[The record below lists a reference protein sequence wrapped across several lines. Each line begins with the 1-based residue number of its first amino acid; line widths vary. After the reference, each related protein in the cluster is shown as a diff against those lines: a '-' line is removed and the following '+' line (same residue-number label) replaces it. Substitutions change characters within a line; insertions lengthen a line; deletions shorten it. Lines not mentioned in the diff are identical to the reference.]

1 MCFRNLYTLKVS
13 ECHGLISLATSSTV
27 KSLVQLK
34 ELTLSGCK
42 RMREIVTNEGEG
54 EAGDEICFNQLKY
67 LWLNDL
73 PTLGSFFHLGN
84 RTIKFPSLE
93 SLYVVRCPELKI
105 FSDGVLSMQKLE
117 RVRLDGN
124 YWSAYQRG
132 LFPVEDVNTFIK
144 RCWEKNNDPC
154 LRQLFTQKVCWL
166 YSHVFI
172 LCNS

>member
-1 MCFRNLYTLKVS
+1 
-13 ECHGLISLATSSTV
+13 
-27 KSLVQLK
+27 
-34 ELTLSGCK
+34 
-42 RMREIVTNEGEG
+42 MREIVTNEGEG

-67 LWLNDL
+67 LSLYDL

-93 SLYVVRCPELKI
+93 SLYVVRCQELKI

-124 YWSAYQRG
+124 HWSAYQRG

-144 RCWEKNNDPC
+144 RCWEKNNDLC
-154 LRQLFTQKVCWL
+154 LRQLFTQKVC
-166 YSHVFI
+166 
-172 LCNS
+172 

>member
-34 ELTLSGCK
+34 ELRLYRCK

-54 EAGDEICFNQLKY
+54 EARDEICFNQLNF
-67 LWLNDL
+67 LWLYDL

-93 SLYVVRCPELKI
+93 FLYVTRCPELKI
-105 FSDGVLSMQKLE
+105 FSNGVLSMQKL
-117 RVRLDGN
+117 RSVGLDGN
-124 YWSAYQRG
+124 YWSACQTG
-132 LFPVEDVNTFIK
+132 IFPVIEDVNTFIK

-154 LRQLFTQKVCWL
+154 LRQLFTQKVC
-166 YSHVFI
+166 
-172 LCNS
+172 